1 MYYYQ
6 LLYILFFFFFF
17 LMIRRPPRSTLFPY
31 TTLFRSQRPHRLVS
45 GPRSGESAGAARRV
59 DLDLRLAHVGKAH
72 ASGEGDPPAPPPGL
86 AALAVPA
93 RRAGGARLHRQDRT
107 AGAERPRQV
116 LRRHA
121 GDGRGAPCGD
131 LLAPPAR
138 EVRPRL
144 PDHADAQAPARRR
157 PQRLAQI
164 GRAHV

>member
-72 ASGEGDPPAPPPGL
+72 ASGEGDPRSEEHTSELQSRPHL
-86 AALAVPA
+86 VC
-93 RRAGGARLHRQDRT
+93 RL
-107 AGAERPRQV
+107 
-116 LRRHA
+116 
-121 GDGRGAPCGD
+121 
-131 LLAPPAR
+131 LL
-138 EVRPRL
+138 EKKKKKKKKSKCSNKK
-144 PDHADAQAPARRR
+144 
-157 PQRLAQI
+157 
-164 GRAHV
+164 